1 MKILL
6 TGGGTLGSVSPLIAI
21 YEEAKSQSKDWEWF
35 WIGTK
40 TGVERKIV
48 ESLNIQYEWIPSSK
62 LRRYIAIETILDP
75 FMLIISFFRSLLI
88 ILSAKPDVVI
98 GAGSFISVP
107 VIWAAFLF
115 RKKIIIHQQDIR
127 PTLSNKLTAF
137 CASKITVSFEKS
149 LDDYPKHKT
158 EYTGNPVRDA
168 LLSAKSEIAKE
179 KLKLKEEYPTLLVA
193 GGSSGAKA
201 INEWVWNN
209 VSELSN
215 KINLIH
221 LTGKDN
227 INEKIPARNASA
239 SVAGGK
245 KENYHQIE
253 FLHGDMFHTLKA
265 ADLVITRAGISTL
278 TELSYLKKPT
288 ILVPMPKSHQE
299 DNAAYFAKAHASHL
313 YRQDKLDDRV
323 INHIKELLYDKSQLD
338 KLSKRIQEIM
348 KQGGRERLVEIIES
362 I

>member
-21 YEEAKSQSKDWEWF
+21 YEEAKFQSKDWEWF

-40 TGVERKIV
+40 TGVERKVI
-48 ESLNIQYEWIPSSK
+48 ESLNIQYEWIPRSK
-62 LRRYIAIETILDP
+62 LRRYFALQTILDP
-75 FMLIISFFRSLLI
+75 FILIVSFFRSLLI
-88 ILSAKPDVVI
+88 ILNTKPDLVI

-107 VIWAAFLF
+107 VIWAAWIF
-115 RKKIIIHQQDIR
+115 RKKIIIHQQDIK

-149 LDDYPKHKT
+149 LDDYPKYKT
-158 EYTGNPVRDA
+158 EYIGNPVRDA
-168 LLSAKSEIAKE
+168 LLGANPKNAQE
-179 KLKLKEEYPTLLVA
+179 KFKLNLEYPTLLVT

-209 VSELSN
+209 VSELSY

-221 LTGKDN
+221 LTGEDN
-227 INEKIPARNASA
+227 INEK
-239 SVAGGK
+239 VL

-253 FLHGDMFHTLKA
+253 FLHGDMFHVLKS

-278 TELSYLKKPT
+278 TELSYLKKPS
-288 ILVPMPKSHQE
+288 ILIPMPESHQE
-299 DNAAYFAKAHASHL
+299 DNAAYFAKAHASYL

-323 INHIKELLYDKSQLD
+323 INHIKELLSDKNQLN
-338 KLSKRIQEIM
+338 KLSKRIEEIM

-362 I
+362 T